1 MKFNDFNWND
11 IIMEAPDDNIEDTGE
26 ELTATDYS
34 DVDGLD
40 IKEGDPANEEE
51 LDNEDDTTDSGDK
64 DPNLDENNEDNL
76 NLDDPEGEGEGDTG
90 DENTEDE
97 QNDDNTENE
106 NSSDKQN
113 KYLIQ
118 DFIELHTRLE
128 EILDILRNNRNL
140 TLCGNPVF
148 IKVRENLDKLCDV
161 TYDYIVN
168 KFTNNSY
175 VANLYQ
181 FNLIIQAI
189 NINVQML
196 ESVKDIEGKLQE
208 KKKKRKK

>member
-34 DVDGLD
+34 DAEGLD
-40 IKEGDPANEEE
+40 IEEGDPANEDE
-51 LDNEDDTTDSGDK
+51 LDNEDDTTEDSGDK
-64 DPNLDENNEDNL
+64 DSNLDENNEDDL
-76 NLDDPEGEGEGDTG
+76 NLDDPEGDTG
-90 DENTEDE
+90 DENTDDE
-97 QNDDNTENE
+97 QIDNDTETE

-128 EILDILRNNRNL
+128 EILDILRTNRNL

-148 IKVRENLDKLCDV
+148 IKVRGNLDKLCDV

-168 KFTNNSY
+168 KFANNSY

-196 ESVKDIEGKLQE
+196 ESIKDIEIKLLE